1 MPIINIYE
9 YDDHIEIYENQEFLF
24 SIYDKKEF
32 DILLTSIKNLYKN
45 NILVIDYYTFGEQKT
60 LYKHVPWKFYF
71 SSLILLSAS
80 AICILTIFKF
90 LKEWL

>member
-9 YDDHIEIYENQEFLF
+9 YDDHIEFYEKQEFLF
-24 SIYDKKEF
+24 STYNKKDF

-60 LYKHVPWKFYF
+60 LYKHVPWKLYF
-71 SSLILLSAS
+71 SSFILLSVS
-80 AICILTIFKF
+80 ALGVLTIFKF

>member
-9 YDDHIEIYENQEFLF
+9 YDDHIEFYEKQEFLF
-24 SIYDKKEF
+24 SIYNKKDF
-32 DILLTSIKNLYKN
+32 DTFLTYIKNLYKY

-60 LYKHVPWKFYF
+60 LYKHVPWKSYF
-71 SSLILLSAS
+71 LSLIPLSIS